1 MKKFLSFAVI
11 LAAFLAL
18 FFAGCSNS
26 AGGGGNGDERQND
39 SNQVLTGGIA
49 PGSAY
54 EETLT
59 IDLSA
64 ASDKLSA
71 AGAASLAAGKDVSEW
86 FASKAVSRSVAYGF
100 VGFKA
105 VIVSATETKLVIKV
119 TGVAGIKKCSVTLS
133 ITIPAAFTASGKE
146 VKKENVKTVG
156 IGVALIDDS
165 GNAEILQTDH
175 VKVEK
180 VAGGL
185 KFTITRPT
193 DDCYN
198 PNKFFDTGDYD
209 YTYLGQGNGDYDREG
224 YKYVGTGKG
233 SYKKEQEE
241 VENYILVGSGQ
252 GDYEC
257 VCKNVG
263 EGKGQY
269 KKESVDTYTWVGEG
283 NGAYGNPVYEYVGE
297 GNGRYKKEII
307 DNYLPVGDG
316 NGAYSNPTYEYVGEG
331 NGHYRKVTQDE
342 NTYYVPFGSGQ
353 GDYECVYEYV
363 GEGNGSYKK
372 QTTNNYMP
380 VVSGQGDYECV
391 YEYVGEGNGSYKK
404 QITNNYI
411 PVGSGQGDYEYVYE
425 YVGDGQGSCKKER
438 RIEDRYKYVYPRT
451 GDYALDFKYVGEGL
465 GSYKKGVRGGFSNL
479 QIASSAGMPV
489 AYLNVWSD
497 ASAGAYECF
506 YPLVTPGKRYEFLI
520 TIEPYDRN
528 LMDSRYDEKISVVAG
543 EGIGEVDFSQNN
555 PRVDL
560 TYDNAS
566 EKPIV
571 IISDLNLPEG
581 LKNPRTGVQYWA
593 TNQSELKEN
602 GDVDWLLPYAMV
614 WCGQMIYDG
623 LERELSKEPS
633 SEWGDRDFK
642 TVFDGSGKDTLY
654 VNCYVQFDVP
664 GTNGTTWRKPDYCA
678 LLKIR

>member
-1 MKKFLSFAVI
+1 MRKFFGLAAV
-11 LAAFLAL
+11 LAAFAFAL
-18 FFAGCSNS
+18 VFAGCSNS
-26 AGGGGNGDERQND
+26 AGGGGNGDETQNG
-39 SNQVLTGGIA
+39 SNQILTVGIT

-54 EETLT
+54 EEKLT
-59 IDLSA
+59 ISLSE
-64 ASDKLSA
+64 SEKLSA
-71 AGAASLAAGKDVSEW
+71 AGAAALTAGKDVSEW
-86 FASKAVSRSVAYGF
+86 FASKAVSASVSDGF

-105 VIVSATETKLVIKV
+105 EIVSATETSLVIKV
-119 TGVAGIKKCSVTLS
+119 TGKAGTKKCSVTLS
-133 ITIPAAFTASGKE
+133 ITIPATVTASGKE

-156 IGVALIDDS
+156 IGVEP
-165 GNAEILQTDH
+165 EILQTEH

-209 YTYLGQGNGDYDREG
+209 YTYLGQGNGDYEGEG
-224 YKYVGTGKG
+224 YKYVGDGKG

-241 VENYILVGSGQ
+241 YKDYEYVGAGKGDYSSPGYIFVGDGKGDHVKSNEPDPNSAGGGAPTPVSSGNENNNEKYYYNYVGPGKGDYSWGYEYLGEGKGLYKKVTKIRDLYKRVGNGQ
-252 GDYEC
+252 GDYE
-257 VCKNVG
+257 
-263 EGKGQY
+263 Y
-269 KKESVDTYTWVGEG
+269 
-283 NGAYGNPVYEYVGE
+283 AYEYVGE
-297 GNGRYKKEII
+297 G
-307 DNYLPVGDG
+307 
-316 NGAYSNPTYEYVGEG
+316 
-331 NGHYRKVTQDE
+331 Q
-342 NTYYVPFGSGQ
+342 
-353 GDYECVYEYV
+353 
-363 GEGNGSYKK
+363 
-372 QTTNNYMP
+372 
-380 VVSGQGDYECV
+380 
-391 YEYVGEGNGSYKK
+391 
-404 QITNNYI
+404 
-411 PVGSGQGDYEYVYE
+411 
-425 YVGDGQGSCKKER
+425 
-438 RIEDRYKYVYPRT
+438 
-451 GDYALDFKYVGEGL
+451 
-465 GSYKKGVRGGFSNL
+465 GSYKKGTRGGFGNL

-520 TIEPYDRN
+520 AIEPYDRN

-654 VNCYVQFDVP
+654 VNCYVQFDVL
-664 GTNGTTWRKPDYCA
+664 GTNGTIWRKPDYCA

>member
-11 LAAFLAL
+11 LAL

-54 EETLT
+54 EEKLT
-59 IDLSA
+59 ISLSE
-64 ASDKLSA
+64 SEKLSA
-71 AGAASLAAGKDVSEW
+71 AGAAALTAGKDVSEW
-86 FASKAVSRSVAYGF
+86 FASKAVSASVSNGF

-105 VIVSATETKLVIKV
+105 EIVSATETSLVIKV
-119 TGVAGIKKCSVTLS
+119 TGKAGTKKCSVTLS
-133 ITIPAAFTASGKE
+133 ITIPATVTASGKE

-156 IGVALIDDS
+156 IGVDP
-165 GNAEILQTDH
+165 EILQTEH

-180 VAGGL
+180 VKGGL
-185 KFTITRPT
+185 KFMITRPT

-209 YTYLGQGNGDYDREG
+209 YTYLGQGNGDYEWEG
-224 YKYVGTGKG
+224 YKYVGDGKG

-241 VENYILVGSGQ
+241 YKDYEYVGASKGDYSSPGYIFVGDGKGDHVKSNEPDPNSAGGGASTPVSSGNENNNEKYYYNYVGPGKGDYSWDYEYLGEGKGLYKKVTKIRDIYKRVGVGQ
-252 GDYEC
+252 GDYE
-257 VCKNVG
+257 
-263 EGKGQY
+263 Y
-269 KKESVDTYTWVGEG
+269 
-283 NGAYGNPVYEYVGE
+283 AYEYVGE
-297 GNGRYKKEII
+297 G
-307 DNYLPVGDG
+307 
-316 NGAYSNPTYEYVGEG
+316 
-331 NGHYRKVTQDE
+331 Q
-342 NTYYVPFGSGQ
+342 
-353 GDYECVYEYV
+353 
-363 GEGNGSYKK
+363 
-372 QTTNNYMP
+372 
-380 VVSGQGDYECV
+380 
-391 YEYVGEGNGSYKK
+391 
-404 QITNNYI
+404 
-411 PVGSGQGDYEYVYE
+411 
-425 YVGDGQGSCKKER
+425 
-438 RIEDRYKYVYPRT
+438 
-451 GDYALDFKYVGEGL
+451 
-465 GSYKKGVRGGFSNL
+465 GSYKKGTRGGFGNL

-520 TIEPYDRN
+520 AIEPYDRN

-633 SEWGDRDFK
+633 LEWGDRDFK

>member
-1 MKKFLSFAVI
+1 MRKFFGLAAV
-11 LAAFLAL
+11 LAAFVFAL
-18 FFAGCSNS
+18 VFAGCSNS
-26 AGGGGNGDERQND
+26 AGGGGNGGEQQNG
-39 SNQVLTGGIA
+39 SNQILTVGIA

-86 FASKAVSRSVAYGF
+86 FASKVVSASVSDGF

-105 VIVSATETKLVIKV
+105 EIVSATETSLVIKV
-119 TGVAGIKKCSVTLS
+119 TGKAGTKKCSVTLS
-133 ITIPAAFTASGKE
+133 ITIPATVTASGKE

-156 IGVALIDDS
+156 IGVDP
-165 GNAEILQTDH
+165 EILQTEH

-209 YTYLGQGNGDYDREG
+209 YTYLGQGNGDYEGEG
-224 YKYVGTGKG
+224 YKYVGDGKG

-241 VENYILVGSGQ
+241 YKDYEYVGAGKGDYSSPGYIFVGDGKGDHVKSNEPDPNSAGGGVSTPVSSGNENNNEKYYYNYVGPGKGDYSWGYEYLGEGKGLYKKVTKIRDLYKRVGNGQ
-252 GDYEC
+252 GDYE
-257 VCKNVG
+257 
-263 EGKGQY
+263 Y
-269 KKESVDTYTWVGEG
+269 
-283 NGAYGNPVYEYVGE
+283 AYEYVGE
-297 GNGRYKKEII
+297 G
-307 DNYLPVGDG
+307 
-316 NGAYSNPTYEYVGEG
+316 
-331 NGHYRKVTQDE
+331 Q
-342 NTYYVPFGSGQ
+342 
-353 GDYECVYEYV
+353 
-363 GEGNGSYKK
+363 
-372 QTTNNYMP
+372 
-380 VVSGQGDYECV
+380 
-391 YEYVGEGNGSYKK
+391 
-404 QITNNYI
+404 
-411 PVGSGQGDYEYVYE
+411 
-425 YVGDGQGSCKKER
+425 
-438 RIEDRYKYVYPRT
+438 
-451 GDYALDFKYVGEGL
+451 
-465 GSYKKGVRGGFSNL
+465 GSYKKGTRGGFGNL

-520 TIEPYDRN
+520 AIEPYDRN

-543 EGIGEVDFSQNN
+543 EGIGEVDFSKNN

-560 TYDNAS
+560 TYDNAC

-664 GTNGTTWRKPDYCA
+664 GTNGTIWRKPDYCA

>member
-1 MKKFLSFAVI
+1 MKKFLSFTVI

-26 AGGGGNGDERQND
+26 AGGGGNGDERKND

-71 AGAASLAAGKDVSEW
+71 AGAASLAVGKDVSEW
-86 FASKAVSRSVAYGF
+86 FSDKTVSRSVAYGF

-119 TGVAGIKKCSVTLS
+119 TGVAGTKKCSVTLS

-297 GNGRYKKEII
+297 GKGRYKKEII

-479 QIASSAGMPV
+479 QINSSDGMPIV
-489 AYLNVWSD
+489 YMVDIWSD
-497 ASAGAYECF
+497 ACAAEYEYF
-506 YPLVTPGKRYEFLI
+506 YPLVTPGKRYEFWI
-520 TIEPYDRN
+520 VIEPYDRN
-528 LMDSRYDEKISVVAG
+528 LMEFRYDEEISVVAG
-543 EGIGEVDFSQNN
+543 EGIGELDFSQNN
-555 PRVDL
+555 PSVHLD
-560 TYDNAS
+560 YVN
-566 EKPIV
+566 EKPSV
-571 IISDLNLPEG
+571 IISDLNLPAG
-581 LKNPRTGVQYWA
+581 LKNPCICVGYWG
-593 TNQSELKEN
+593 TNQNELKD
-602 GDVDWLLPYAMV
+602 GDVDWLRPYAMV
-614 WCGQMIYDG
+614 WLGKKMYEGVEC
-623 LERELSKEPS
+623 ELSKELPP
-633 SEWGDRDFK
+633 EWYSQDFK
-642 TVFDGSGKDTLY
+642 TVFDSSGKDTLFVY
-654 VNCYVQFDVP
+654 CYVQFDVP
-664 GTNGTTWRKPDYCA
+664 GTSGTTWCSPDYCA
-678 LLKIR
+678 SLKIR

>member
-11 LAAFLAL
+11 LAL
-18 FFAGCSNS
+18 FFSFVFFSCSNS
-26 AGGGGNGDERQND
+26 AGGGDGAGSNPVGN
-39 SNQVLTGGIA
+39 GGIA

-54 EETLT
+54 EEKLT
-59 IDLSA
+59 ISLSE
-64 ASDKLSA
+64 SEKLSA
-71 AGAASLAAGKDVSEW
+71 AGAAALTAGKDVSEW
-86 FASKAVSRSVAYGF
+86 FASKAVSASVSDGF

-105 VIVSATETKLVIKV
+105 EIVSATETKLVIKV
-119 TGVAGIKKCSVTLS
+119 TGVAGTKKCSVTLS

-156 IGVALIDDS
+156 IGVEP
-165 GNAEILQTDH
+165 EILQTEH

-209 YTYLGQGNGDYDREG
+209 YTYLGQGNGDYEGEG
-224 YKYVGTGKG
+224 YKYVGDGKG

-241 VENYILVGSGQ
+241 YKDYEYVGAGKGDYSSPGYIFVGDGKGDRVKSNEPDPNSAGGGASTPVSSGNENNNEKYYYNYVGPGKGDYSWGYEYLGEGKGLYKTVTKIRDLYKRVGNGQ
-252 GDYEC
+252 GDYE
-257 VCKNVG
+257 
-263 EGKGQY
+263 Y
-269 KKESVDTYTWVGEG
+269 
-283 NGAYGNPVYEYVGE
+283 AYEYVGE
-297 GNGRYKKEII
+297 G
-307 DNYLPVGDG
+307 
-316 NGAYSNPTYEYVGEG
+316 
-331 NGHYRKVTQDE
+331 Q
-342 NTYYVPFGSGQ
+342 
-353 GDYECVYEYV
+353 
-363 GEGNGSYKK
+363 
-372 QTTNNYMP
+372 
-380 VVSGQGDYECV
+380 
-391 YEYVGEGNGSYKK
+391 
-404 QITNNYI
+404 
-411 PVGSGQGDYEYVYE
+411 
-425 YVGDGQGSCKKER
+425 
-438 RIEDRYKYVYPRT
+438 
-451 GDYALDFKYVGEGL
+451 
-465 GSYKKGVRGGFSNL
+465 GSYKKGTRGGFSNL

-489 AYLNVWSD
+489 AYLNVWND

-520 TIEPYDRN
+520 GIEPYDRN
-528 LMDSRYDEKISVVAG
+528 LMDSRYDEKISVVAD

-614 WCGQMIYDG
+614 WCEQMIYDG
-623 LERELSKEPS
+623 LERELSKEPP

>member
-11 LAAFLAL
+11 LAL

-26 AGGGGNGDERQND
+26 AGGGGNGDEPQND

-54 EETLT
+54 EEKLT
-59 IDLSA
+59 ISLSE
-64 ASDKLSA
+64 SEKLSS
-71 AGAASLAAGKDVSEW
+71 AGAAALTAGKDVSEW
-86 FASKAVSRSVAYGF
+86 FASKAVSASVSDGF

-119 TGVAGIKKCSVTLS
+119 TGVAGTKKCSVTLS
-133 ITIPAAFTASGKE
+133 ITIPATVTASGKE

-156 IGVALIDDS
+156 IGVEP
-165 GNAEILQTDH
+165 EILQTEH

-180 VAGGL
+180 VKGGL

-209 YTYLGQGNGDYDREG
+209 YTYLGQGNGDYEGEG
-224 YKYVGTGKG
+224 YKYVGDGKG

-241 VENYILVGSGQ
+241 YKDYEYVGAGKGDYSSSGYIFVGDGKGDHVKSNEPDPNSAGGGASTPVSSGNENNNEKYYYNYVGPGKGDYSWGYEYLGEGKGLYKKVTKIRDLYKRVGNGQ
-252 GDYEC
+252 GDYE
-257 VCKNVG
+257 
-263 EGKGQY
+263 Y
-269 KKESVDTYTWVGEG
+269 
-283 NGAYGNPVYEYVGE
+283 AYEYVGE
-297 GNGRYKKEII
+297 G
-307 DNYLPVGDG
+307 
-316 NGAYSNPTYEYVGEG
+316 
-331 NGHYRKVTQDE
+331 Q
-342 NTYYVPFGSGQ
+342 
-353 GDYECVYEYV
+353 
-363 GEGNGSYKK
+363 
-372 QTTNNYMP
+372 
-380 VVSGQGDYECV
+380 
-391 YEYVGEGNGSYKK
+391 
-404 QITNNYI
+404 
-411 PVGSGQGDYEYVYE
+411 
-425 YVGDGQGSCKKER
+425 
-438 RIEDRYKYVYPRT
+438 
-451 GDYALDFKYVGEGL
+451 
-465 GSYKKGVRGGFSNL
+465 GSYKKGTRGGFGNL

-520 TIEPYDRN
+520 AIEPYDRN

>member
-1 MKKFLSFAVI
+1 MRKFFGLAAV
-11 LAAFLAL
+11 LAAFAFAL
-18 FFAGCSNS
+18 VFAGCSNS
-26 AGGGGNGDERQND
+26 AGGGGNGDETQNG
-39 SNQVLTGGIA
+39 SNQILTVGIT

-54 EETLT
+54 EEKLT
-59 IDLSA
+59 ISLSE
-64 ASDKLSA
+64 SEKLSA
-71 AGAASLAAGKDVSEW
+71 AGAAALTAGKDVSEW
-86 FASKAVSRSVAYGF
+86 FASKAVSASVSDGF

-105 VIVSATETKLVIKV
+105 EIVSATETSLVIKV
-119 TGVAGIKKCSVTLS
+119 TGKAGTKKCSVTLS
-133 ITIPAAFTASGKE
+133 ITIPATVTASGKE

-156 IGVALIDDS
+156 IGVEP
-165 GNAEILQTDH
+165 EILQTEH

-209 YTYLGQGNGDYDREG
+209 YTYLGQGNGDYEGEG
-224 YKYVGTGKG
+224 YKYVGDGKG

-241 VENYILVGSGQ
+241 YKDYEYVGAGEGDYSSPGYIFVGDGKGDHVKSNEPDPNSAGGGAPTPVSSGNENNNEKYYYNYVGPGKGDYSWGYEYLGEGKGLYKKVTKIRDLYKRVGNGQ
-252 GDYEC
+252 GDYE
-257 VCKNVG
+257 
-263 EGKGQY
+263 Y
-269 KKESVDTYTWVGEG
+269 
-283 NGAYGNPVYEYVGE
+283 AYEYVGE
-297 GNGRYKKEII
+297 G
-307 DNYLPVGDG
+307 
-316 NGAYSNPTYEYVGEG
+316 
-331 NGHYRKVTQDE
+331 Q
-342 NTYYVPFGSGQ
+342 
-353 GDYECVYEYV
+353 
-363 GEGNGSYKK
+363 
-372 QTTNNYMP
+372 
-380 VVSGQGDYECV
+380 
-391 YEYVGEGNGSYKK
+391 
-404 QITNNYI
+404 
-411 PVGSGQGDYEYVYE
+411 
-425 YVGDGQGSCKKER
+425 
-438 RIEDRYKYVYPRT
+438 
-451 GDYALDFKYVGEGL
+451 
-465 GSYKKGVRGGFSNL
+465 GSYKKGTRGGFGNL

-520 TIEPYDRN
+520 AIEPYDRN

-654 VNCYVQFDVP
+654 VNCYVQFDVL
-664 GTNGTTWRKPDYCA
+664 GTNGTIWRKPDYCA

>member
-1 MKKFLSFAVI
+1 MKKFLGSAVI
-11 LAAFLAL
+11 LAV
-18 FFAGCSNS
+18 FFSFVFFSCSNS
-26 AGGGGNGDERQND
+26 AGGGDGAGSNPVGN
-39 SNQVLTGGIA
+39 GGIA

-54 EETLT
+54 EEKLT
-59 IDLSA
+59 ISLSE
-64 ASDKLSA
+64 SEKLSA
-71 AGAASLAAGKDVSEW
+71 AGAAALTAGKDVSEW
-86 FASKAVSRSVAYGF
+86 FASKAVSASVSDGF

-105 VIVSATETKLVIKV
+105 EIVSATETKLVIKV
-119 TGVAGIKKCSVTLS
+119 TGVAETKKCSVTLS

-156 IGVALIDDS
+156 IGVEP
-165 GNAEILQTDH
+165 EILQTEH

-209 YTYLGQGNGDYDREG
+209 YTYLGQGNGDYEGEG
-224 YKYVGTGKG
+224 YKYVGDGKG

-241 VENYILVGSGQ
+241 YKDYEYVGAGKGDYSSPGYIFVGDGKGDRVKSNEPDPNSAGGGASTPVSSGNENNNEKYYYNYVGPGKGDYSWGYEYLGEGKGLYKKVTKIRDLYKRVGNGQ
-252 GDYEC
+252 GDYE
-257 VCKNVG
+257 
-263 EGKGQY
+263 Y
-269 KKESVDTYTWVGEG
+269 
-283 NGAYGNPVYEYVGE
+283 AYEYVGE
-297 GNGRYKKEII
+297 G
-307 DNYLPVGDG
+307 
-316 NGAYSNPTYEYVGEG
+316 
-331 NGHYRKVTQDE
+331 Q
-342 NTYYVPFGSGQ
+342 
-353 GDYECVYEYV
+353 
-363 GEGNGSYKK
+363 
-372 QTTNNYMP
+372 
-380 VVSGQGDYECV
+380 
-391 YEYVGEGNGSYKK
+391 
-404 QITNNYI
+404 
-411 PVGSGQGDYEYVYE
+411 
-425 YVGDGQGSCKKER
+425 
-438 RIEDRYKYVYPRT
+438 
-451 GDYALDFKYVGEGL
+451 
-465 GSYKKGVRGGFSNL
+465 GSYKKGTRGGFSNL

-489 AYLNVWSD
+489 AYLNVWND

-520 TIEPYDRN
+520 GIEPYDRN
-528 LMDSRYDEKISVVAG
+528 LMDSRYDEKISVVAD

-614 WCGQMIYDG
+614 WCEQMIYDG
-623 LERELSKEPS
+623 LERELSKEPP

>member
-26 AGGGGNGDERQND
+26 AGGGGNGGEQQNG
-39 SNQVLTGGIA
+39 SNQILTVGIT

-54 EETLT
+54 EEKLT
-59 IDLSA
+59 ISLSE
-64 ASDKLSA
+64 SEKLSA
-71 AGAASLAAGKDVSEW
+71 AGAAALTAGKDVSEW
-86 FASKAVSRSVAYGF
+86 FASKAVSAYVSDGF

-105 VIVSATETKLVIKV
+105 EIVSATETSLVIKV
-119 TGVAGIKKCSVTLS
+119 TGKAGTKKCSVTLS
-133 ITIPAAFTASGKE
+133 ITIPATVTASGKE

-156 IGVALIDDS
+156 IGVEP
-165 GNAEILQTDH
+165 EILQTEH

-209 YTYLGQGNGDYDREG
+209 YTYLGQGNGDYEGEG
-224 YKYVGTGKG
+224 YKYVGDGKG

-241 VENYILVGSGQ
+241 YKDYEYVGAGKGDYSSPGYIFVGDGKGDHVKSNEPDPNSAGGGASTPVSSGNENNNEKYYYNYVGPGKGDYSWGYEYLGEGKGLYKKVIKIRDLYKRVGNGQ
-252 GDYEC
+252 GDYE
-257 VCKNVG
+257 
-263 EGKGQY
+263 Y
-269 KKESVDTYTWVGEG
+269 
-283 NGAYGNPVYEYVGE
+283 AYEYVGE
-297 GNGRYKKEII
+297 G
-307 DNYLPVGDG
+307 
-316 NGAYSNPTYEYVGEG
+316 
-331 NGHYRKVTQDE
+331 Q
-342 NTYYVPFGSGQ
+342 
-353 GDYECVYEYV
+353 
-363 GEGNGSYKK
+363 
-372 QTTNNYMP
+372 
-380 VVSGQGDYECV
+380 
-391 YEYVGEGNGSYKK
+391 
-404 QITNNYI
+404 
-411 PVGSGQGDYEYVYE
+411 
-425 YVGDGQGSCKKER
+425 
-438 RIEDRYKYVYPRT
+438 
-451 GDYALDFKYVGEGL
+451 
-465 GSYKKGVRGGFSNL
+465 GSYKKGTRGGFGNL

-520 TIEPYDRN
+520 AIEPYDRN

>member
-11 LAAFLAL
+11 LAL

-26 AGGGGNGDERQND
+26 AGGGGNGGEQQNG
-39 SNQVLTGGIA
+39 SNQILTVGIT

-54 EETLT
+54 EEKLT
-59 IDLSA
+59 ISLSE
-64 ASDKLSA
+64 SEKLSA
-71 AGAASLAAGKDVSEW
+71 AGAAALTAGKDVSEW
-86 FASKAVSRSVAYGF
+86 FTSKAVSASVSDGF

-105 VIVSATETKLVIKV
+105 EIVSATETSLVIKV
-119 TGVAGIKKCSVTLS
+119 TGKAGTKKCSVTLS
-133 ITIPAAFTASGKE
+133 ITIPATVTASGKE

-156 IGVALIDDS
+156 IGVEP
-165 GNAEILQTDH
+165 EILQTEH

-209 YTYLGQGNGDYDREG
+209 YTYLGQGNGDYEGEG
-224 YKYVGTGKG
+224 YKYVGDGKG

-241 VENYILVGSGQ
+241 YKDYEYVGAGKGDYSSPGYIFVGDGKGDHVKSNEPDPNSAGGGASTPVSSGIENNNEKYHYNYVGPGKGDYSWGYEYLGEGKGLYKKVTKIRDLYKRVGNGQ
-252 GDYEC
+252 GDYE
-257 VCKNVG
+257 
-263 EGKGQY
+263 Y
-269 KKESVDTYTWVGEG
+269 
-283 NGAYGNPVYEYVGE
+283 AYEYVGE
-297 GNGRYKKEII
+297 G
-307 DNYLPVGDG
+307 
-316 NGAYSNPTYEYVGEG
+316 
-331 NGHYRKVTQDE
+331 Q
-342 NTYYVPFGSGQ
+342 
-353 GDYECVYEYV
+353 
-363 GEGNGSYKK
+363 
-372 QTTNNYMP
+372 
-380 VVSGQGDYECV
+380 
-391 YEYVGEGNGSYKK
+391 
-404 QITNNYI
+404 
-411 PVGSGQGDYEYVYE
+411 
-425 YVGDGQGSCKKER
+425 
-438 RIEDRYKYVYPRT
+438 
-451 GDYALDFKYVGEGL
+451 
-465 GSYKKGVRGGFSNL
+465 GSYKKGTRGGFGNL

-520 TIEPYDRN
+520 AIEPYDRN

-664 GTNGTTWRKPDYCA
+664 GTNGTIWRKPDYCA